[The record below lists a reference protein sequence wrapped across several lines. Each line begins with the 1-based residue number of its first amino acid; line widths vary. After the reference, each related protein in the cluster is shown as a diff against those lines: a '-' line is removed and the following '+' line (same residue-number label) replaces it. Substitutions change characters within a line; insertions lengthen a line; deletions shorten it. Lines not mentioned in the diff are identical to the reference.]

1 MPISSHG
8 CLDGFAI
15 LHSKLFK
22 YVLNV
27 LCLADEGALSEL
39 LDLKSK
45 KILQLPHHRHL
56 NFLCHDPTKFFTCRL
71 VSRPKYNIIN
81 INLAYKQVIFKSF
94 SKESRIGFTDFD
106 LLVDSNII
114 SST

>member
-1 MPISSHG
+1 MPICSHG

-15 LHSKLFK
+15 LHPKLLK

-27 LCLADEGALSEL
+27 LSLADEGAFLEL

-56 NFLCHDPTKFFTCRL
+56 EFCIMILLN
-71 VSRPKYNIIN
+71 SS
-81 INLAYKQVIFKSF
+81 Q
-94 SKESRIGFTDFD
+94 ED
-106 LLVDSNII
+106 LLVDPNII
-114 SST
+114 LKVPFAREQDLDVA

>member
-15 LHSKLFK
+15 LHSKLLK

-27 LCLADEGALSEL
+27 LCLADEGAILEL

-45 KILQLPHHRHL
+45 EILESSLMGFGVWMTTQLK
-56 NFLCHDPTKFFTCRL
+56 D
-71 VSRPKYNIIN
+71 
-81 INLAYKQVIFKSF
+81 
-94 SKESRIGFTDFD
+94 
-106 LLVDSNII
+106 
-114 SST
+114 